1 MTISVMVVILNFLRG
16 GRFMHKPVPYGTYPL
31 VLRNY
36 NTPNPRSG
44 ELLFNY
50 EDMNLYVCNR
60 ANNNKITPVS
70 KLIYDKSL
78 NAAMDNANI
87 IYATE
92 RMVDNIPDRG
102 INSFYLIGRG

>member
-1 MTISVMVVILNFLRG
+1 
-16 GRFMHKPVPYGTYPL
+16 MHKPVPYGTYPL

-87 IYATE
+87 VYATE
-92 RMVDNIPDRG
+92 RTVDNIPDRG
-102 INSFYLIGRG
+102 INSFYLIGRGQESL